1 MRVFKEEKEEGDVRV
16 LVLSVYNFCC
26 SQTIHSVIIISSI
39 LSRTAIKFI
48 VFSSSRFFFW
58 IILHVILPMANH
70 AWIYIYFLLY
80 FLQLHIFFLYHSPLH
95 STIASSR
102 YAIMVLNRI
111 FFHHHWLYCSA
122 VEQLQCIHAL
132 LAASVTDCTA
142 KIFFD

>member
-1 MRVFKEEKEEGDVRV
+1 MRVFKEEKEEGDARV

-48 VFSSSRFFFW
+48 VFSSSRFFL
-58 IILHVILPMANH
+58 IILHVIFFPWQTMLG
-70 AWIYIYFLLY
+70 YISTFCYISFSY
-80 FLQLHIFFLYHSPLH
+80 TFFLYHSPLH

-122 VEQLQCIHAL
+122 VEQLPCIHAL